1 MGALL
6 SIPLLA
12 IPSVGTLLTFG
23 ASCCGAATCSAVC
36 SACGKCGNSVATRI
50 AYALILLVNSILSW
64 IMLTPWAIKK
74 LQHLTLDYMEIK
86 CPDGDCYGWVA
97 IHRINFALGVFHMI
111 MAVLLLGVNSSKNP
125 RAAIQNGFWGP
136 KIIAWL
142 ALIVVSFLI
151 PEAFFMVWGNYIA
164 LIGATLFLLLGL
176 ILLVDLAHTW
186 AEYCLEQ
193 IDATDSRA
201 WRGILIGSTLGMYAA
216 SLAMTI
222 VQYYFFAG
230 HDCSMNQAAI
240 SINLILLIIV
250 SAVSVHPAI
259 QEYNQKAGLAQ
270 SAMVAVYCTY
280 LTMSAVSMEPDDKNC
295 NPLIRAQGTRTT
307 SIIIGAI
314 VTMFTVAYTTT
325 RAATQGVALG
335 GKGKSIRLP
344 EDDEHDLVTQQPDSR
359 REMRAAA
366 LRQAVEEG
374 SLPADA
380 LLDDDD
386 DESDSG
392 NTAKDDERSSTQY
405 SYALFHIIFFL
416 ATTWVATLLTMN
428 IEESTKDGN
437 DFAPVGRTYWASWVK
452 IVSAWV
458 CYGIYTWTL
467 VAPIVLPDRFE

>member
-12 IPSVGTLLTFG
+12 VPSVGTLLTFA

-97 IHRINFALGVFHMI
+97 VHRINFALGVFHII
-111 MAVLLLGVNSSKNP
+111 MAVVLLGVNSSKNP

-186 AEYCLEQ
+186 AEYCLDQ
-193 IDATDSRA
+193 IDATDSGA

-216 SLAMTI
+216 SVAMTI

-240 SINLILLIIV
+240 SINLIFLIIV

-259 QEYNQKAGLAQ
+259 QEYNLKAGLAQ

-386 DESDSG
+386 ESDSG

-416 ATTWVATLLTMN
+416 ATAWVATLLTMN

-458 CYGIYTWTL
+458 CYGIYIWTL